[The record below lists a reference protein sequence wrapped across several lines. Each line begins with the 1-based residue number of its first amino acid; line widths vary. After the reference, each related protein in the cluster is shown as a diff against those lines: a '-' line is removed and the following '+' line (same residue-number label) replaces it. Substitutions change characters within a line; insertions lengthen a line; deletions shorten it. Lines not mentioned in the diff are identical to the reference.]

1 MSFDGKGARII
12 FIAVIWGRRRFI
24 YRFGFASEGNEGPI
38 RRRYGNLSRAWKF
51 GNRVNTCILE
61 GGSTGMQAQKPN
73 TWHGSSWLRR
83 YGELI
88 REEGLVVRDG
98 IHGLN
103 QAGNA
108 FAFRDISARS

>member
-1 MSFDGKGARII
+1 MTLDSTAEDRMSFDGKGARII

-61 GGSTGMQAQKPN
+61 GGSTGMQAQKPH
-73 TWHGSSWLRR
+73 TLAWFKPVAPLRR
-83 YGELI
+83 A
-88 REEGLVVRDG
+88 
-98 IHGLN
+98 N
-103 QAGNA
+103 
-108 FAFRDISARS
+108 